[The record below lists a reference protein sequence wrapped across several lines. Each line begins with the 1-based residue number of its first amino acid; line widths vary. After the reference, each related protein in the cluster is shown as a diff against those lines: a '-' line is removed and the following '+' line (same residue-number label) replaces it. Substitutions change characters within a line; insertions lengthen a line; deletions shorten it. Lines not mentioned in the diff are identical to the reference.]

1 MLDLLVNQTNAKDEE
16 KVNDEV
22 VLLFFGV
29 CQIFQVS
36 KLKKGDFDLQNR
48 YLRKKCIGFAK
59 ANNFVKSNY
68 TYTYTLQHRHRVL
81 QSRNTVPL

>member
-1 MLDLLVNQTNAKDEE
+1 MLDLLFNQTNAKDEQ

-36 KLKKGDFDLQNR
+36 KLEKGDFDLQR
-48 YLRKKCIGFAK
+48 WDLRKLRNRIFTFAI
-59 ANNFVKSNY
+59 
-68 TYTYTLQHRHRVL
+68 
-81 QSRNTVPL
+81 PG

>member
-1 MLDLLVNQTNAKDEE
+1 MLDLLFNQTNAKDEE

-36 KLKKGDFDLQNR
+36 KLKKGDFDLQNI
-48 YLRKKCIGFAK
+48 YE
-59 ANNFVKSNY
+59 KSA
-68 TYTYTLQHRHRVL
+68 
-81 QSRNTVPL
+81 

>member
-68 TYTYTLQHRHRVL
+68 TYCKIFFAKKKKEREIVANIL
-81 QSRNTVPL
+81 